1 MTAGH
6 VFFLVN
12 NCFYLKKLKLKKE
25 WKKKKTE
32 NALLRFDIVHV
43 SQRIESVKFKQKGK
57 HTNVT

>member
-6 VFFLVN
+6 FYFLINNFFY
-12 NCFYLKKLKLKKE
+12 FKRLKLKKE
-25 WKKKKTE
+25 RKTE
-32 NALLRFDIVHV
+32 NALRRFDIVHV